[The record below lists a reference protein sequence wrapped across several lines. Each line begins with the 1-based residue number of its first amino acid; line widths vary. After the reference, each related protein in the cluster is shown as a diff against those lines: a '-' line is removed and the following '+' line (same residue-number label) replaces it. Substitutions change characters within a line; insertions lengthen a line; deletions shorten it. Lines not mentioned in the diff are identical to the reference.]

1 MRANGRKVAS
11 CGRTFLLLARYSTLC
26 GIPCG
31 RSSVP
36 NRRMSAAFGCG
47 HTLPCV
53 RETKSGVRVVCCSMR
68 RRRCRRCRCASW
80 RSSTR
85 PRCGAA
91 VPHAVCGGTLGLY
104 DSALRPW
111 KRHMASRREIMPSG
125 CMASHCRSGT
135 HWTSHA
141 EGLYG
146 IAEAAHGITSMQQA
160 ARQGRTEGL
169 NGSRGEGP

>member
-1 MRANGRKVAS
+1 MRSHCSVACEIVS
-11 CGRTFLLLARYSTLC
+11 Y
-26 GIPCG
+26 
-31 RSSVP
+31 VV
-36 NRRMSAAFGCG
+36 
-47 HTLPCV
+47 PCV
-53 RETKSGVRVVCCSMR
+53 VSHAAGRRCLTADACSIRLWAHTPLCARKRSGARVVCCSMR

-111 KRHMASRREIMPSG
+111 KQHMASRREIMPSG

-141 EGLYG
+141 EGLHG
-146 IAEAAHGITSMQQA
+146 IVEAAHGITSMQQA

-169 NGSRGEGP
+169 NRSRGEGP